1 MRAEQ
6 SEYQLNGWCAA
17 TSFGVWTLKR
27 PIPVCIQHLWE
38 AASTSPSP
46 PPAPQPQ
53 RHGPTSN
60 RNDDFGPWANTQP
73 SGHSSNTLSW
83 AKSYGQPETWWRGKK
98 GNDRMGKDNLFSL
111 PTCQERQPGQWP
123 LTFSQETRIPV
134 CHQMLMLLR
143 FELALHYLQVKKQVM
158 QHMTSMYVNNVS

>member
-1 MRAEQ
+1 MRVEL
-6 SEYQLNGWCAA
+6 SECQLNGWCAA

-27 PIPVCIQHLWE
+27 PIPVSIQHLWE

-73 SGHSSNTLSW
+73 SGHSKQYTKLSEKLW
-83 AKSYGQPETWWRGKK
+83 RAWNMMERKERKSQNGEGQPVLTPNMSRTAAWSVAPH
-98 GNDRMGKDNLFSL
+98 F
-111 PTCQERQPGQWP
+111 PTRDQDSCVWP
-123 LTFSQETRIPV
+123 NVNVASVWTCITLLTG
-134 CHQMLMLLR
+134 
-143 FELALHYLQVKKQVM
+143 
-158 QHMTSMYVNNVS
+158 